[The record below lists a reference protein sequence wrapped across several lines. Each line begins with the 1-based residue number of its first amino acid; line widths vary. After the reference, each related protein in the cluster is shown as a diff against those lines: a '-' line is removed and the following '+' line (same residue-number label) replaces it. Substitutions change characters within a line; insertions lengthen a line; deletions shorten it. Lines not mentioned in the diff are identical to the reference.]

1 MSAWIEMLPVE
12 NSTGILKKAFDEA
25 KTPSGTVD
33 NVIRVH
39 SLRPHTMI
47 GHLSLYRSVLH
58 NPDIILPLWFLET
71 VGVYTSLLNNCD
83 YSFIHHCH
91 NMRKLLEDDE
101 RSNVIEEA
109 LRKSALEDAFF
120 GKELALLRYTYKL
133 TKDPGTVEFKD
144 IEAVKS
150 EGASDSEILEVNQV
164 CAYFCYSNRIIN
176 GLGVTLEGDTVGFY

>member
-91 NMRKLLEDDE
+91 NLLL
-101 RSNVIEEA
+101 NITFQIV
-109 LRKSALEDAFF
+109 
-120 GKELALLRYTYKL
+120 
-133 TKDPGTVEFKD
+133 
-144 IEAVKS
+144 
-150 EGASDSEILEVNQV
+150 
-164 CAYFCYSNRIIN
+164 
-176 GLGVTLEGDTVGFY
+176 